1 MARRHAII
9 ADENLRIPEDASTY
23 DGFLRW
29 SESDEFPE
37 TGRIDYLEGEID
49 VDMSPEDLYT
59 HSAVKT
65 AVSYTLAGCIVEA
78 DLGDV
83 FIDSTQIRSRFV
95 QMAAEP
101 DIVVALDS
109 SMDSGQV
116 RPVPSPKKPG
126 SFRALE
132 GAPDI
137 VVEIVSDSS
146 VKKDYDRR
154 PPLFSRAGIP
164 ELWLIDARQEDL
176 RFAIHSLRAGDYAL
190 VPPDADG
197 WITSPRLGH
206 AFRLVRWR
214 RPTLGTWRYKLE
226 IKAG

>member
-37 TGRIDYLEGEID
+37 TGRIDYLGGEID

-65 AVSYTLAGCIVEA
+65 AVSYTLTGCVVEA
-78 DLGDV
+78 DRGDV

-95 QMAAEP
+95 QLAAEP

-109 SMDSGQV
+109 SMESGQV
-116 RPVPSPKKPG
+116 RPVPSLKRPG

-132 GAPDI
+132 GTPDV

-146 VKKDYDRR
+146 VKKDQASR
-154 PPLFSRAGIP
+154 PPLYARAGIP
-164 ELWLIDARQEDL
+164 ELWLIDARHEDL
-176 RFAIHSLRAGDYAL
+176 RFVIHTLRDGEYMT
-190 VPPDADG
+190 VPSDAEG
-197 WITSPRLGH
+197 WTPSPRLDCS
-206 AFRLVRWR
+206 FRLLRWR
-214 RPTLGTWRYKLE
+214 RPGLGTWRYKLE
-226 IKAG
+226 SK